1 MNQTINC
8 RLETAGLDGLGI
20 VFREGTAGGRE
31 AAEMT
36 ADDMRDVSAIT
47 LAVEAGDSEIAARLV
62 YEYYRDR
69 DRADRTPR
77 QILYLHIGMLAGM
90 LTARR

>member
-1 MNQTINC
+1 
-8 RLETAGLDGLGI
+8 
-20 VFREGTAGGRE
+20 
-31 AAEMT
+31 MT
-36 ADDMRDVSAIT
+36 ADDTRDVSAIT
-47 LAVEAGDSEIAARLV
+47 LAVEAGDSEMAARLI

-90 LTARR
+90 LARSDPRDP